1 MVKYTECSSTRFFI
15 TGRENLTKDL
25 NFYCT
30 VEASSVAGPLMF
42 SPSLTP
48 LSPYTHTHPPLKTRL
63 LELADRGTTVE
74 FVKKGGGREK
84 TSTAVLSTE

>member
-1 MVKYTECSSTRFFI
+1 MVKYTECSSIRFFI

-48 LSPYTHTHPPLKTRL
+48 LSPYTHTHAT
-63 LELADRGTTVE
+63 
-74 FVKKGGGREK
+74 
-84 TSTAVLSTE
+84 